1 MHKAQRALLND
12 STCTHTIS
20 HHLNDE
26 EAYSTLKL
34 REIKFLPM
42 PNISRHLISVL
53 VALGSIE
60 TIQIHSSVK
69 RLQVFL
75 VVGFSVEFED
85 FHVQLLN
92 VLNYHLQ
99 GDILVDPKQLF
110 VFLSEL
116 EHHLLLHLLEVVKS
130 DLVLIQ
136 RRQSIP
142 SQVALPTSLDFVKI
156 LRANDLPVLVEGA
169 ASLLTEVV
177 QVLVHQFEGA
187 CGALSSHV

>member
-1 MHKAQRALLND
+1 M
-12 STCTHTIS
+12 T
-20 HHLNDE
+20 
-26 EAYSTLKL
+26 
-34 REIKFLPM
+34 
-42 PNISRHLISVL
+42 NISRHFISVL
-53 VALGSIE
+53 VALGGIE

-130 DLVLIQ
+130 DLILIQ

-187 CGALSSHV
+187 CGASSSHV